1 MKVQKIV
8 LFSGRSAAA
17 HTRGGGMPGSTRLR
31 PAAIAAFLLFALGA
45 GAQAPAAA
53 GDAVGPGCDPARP
66 AVAYRAGLGVV
77 TSHQG
82 NRPIPCAVVTGSTM
96 ETAPVGVSQDGTL
109 VYAPQSTGAAVA
121 PAVFTSKD
129 DGATWQVQTPTLQ
142 PGTGSAIPWMHLD
155 PQTNRIWF
163 AMIGPRPS
171 TCPSGTYAQ
180 VTWSDDEGHSWHTPP
195 GDPANCRQLQGG
207 MSIVEGPAPKGQ
219 PQSVGYPHVVYHC
232 GNISDGVVPLS
243 VHCWKSL
250 DGGQTWSFVQGPN
263 NPPSACTG
271 KYGGR
276 GRAIGPDG
284 TLYMSVS
291 CQPTVGGVAVAG
303 PGPLYLASSRD
314 EGDTW
319 NYQLVVNTSYELTQ
333 ALGVSSLAADQ
344 AGNLYIVWV
353 DDQNNPML
361 IVGKGSKWSSP
372 LNVAEPGVNYVTRVA
387 VAVNNPGNIAIA
399 YVGSTGP
406 LREAGVLDPGGT
418 FNGYITES
426 NNALGN
432 DPTFLGAPVAET
444 PLMSSAYAEAITADQ
459 GRLWLLSVA
468 FGRDGT
474 PYAGFHCGNMTNGS
488 TTGTPTSITC
498 PDGLAP
504 PPAPLALGVVGS
516 LASHNGNQ
524 NAQNG
529 N

>member
-219 PQSVGYPHVVYHC
+219 PQPVGYPHSLPLRQHLGRRRTLERPLLEVAGRGPDLVIRPRPEQSAFGLHRQIRWPGQGYWARRDVVHV
-232 GNISDGVVPLS
+232 GVVS
-243 VHCWKSL
+243 TYSWRCRGCWPWAFISR
-250 DGGQTWSFVQGPN
+250 QHSR
-263 NPPSACTG
+263 
-271 KYGGR
+271 R
-276 GRAIGPDG
+276 GRHVELP
-284 TLYMSVS
+284 
-291 CQPTVGGVAVAG
+291 VG
-303 PGPLYLASSRD
+303 R
-314 EGDTW
+314 EH
-319 NYQLVVNTSYELTQ
+319 LV
-333 ALGVSSLAADQ
+333 
-344 AGNLYIVWV
+344 
-353 DDQNNPML
+353 
-361 IVGKGSKWSSP
+361 
-372 LNVAEPGVNYVTRVA
+372 
-387 VAVNNPGNIAIA
+387 
-399 YVGSTGP
+399 
-406 LREAGVLDPGGT
+406 
-418 FNGYITES
+418 
-426 NNALGN
+426 
-432 DPTFLGAPVAET
+432 
-444 PLMSSAYAEAITADQ
+444 
-459 GRLWLLSVA
+459 
-468 FGRDGT
+468 
-474 PYAGFHCGNMTNGS
+474 
-488 TTGTPTSITC
+488 
-498 PDGLAP
+498 
-504 PPAPLALGVVGS
+504 
-516 LASHNGNQ
+516 
-524 NAQNG
+524 
-529 N
+529 

>member
-1 MKVQKIV
+1 MKVQK
-8 LFSGRSAAA
+8 
-17 HTRGGGMPGSTRLR
+17 RL
-31 PAAIAAFLLFALGA
+31 AAIGTFLLFAIGA
-45 GAQAPAAA
+45 GAPAPAAA
-53 GDAVGPGCDPARP
+53 GNAVGPGCDPSRP
-66 AVAYRAGLGVV
+66 AVAYRAGLGAV

-109 VYAPQSTGAAVA
+109 VYAPQSTGAAAA
-121 PAVFTSKD
+121 PAIFTSKD

-142 PGTGSAIPWMHLD
+142 PHTGSAIPWMHLD

-163 AMIGPRPS
+163 AMIGPAGS
-171 TCPSGTYAQ
+171 CPPGTYAQ
-180 VTWSDDEGHSWHTPP
+180 VSWSDDEGHSWQTPP
-195 GDPANCRQLQGG
+195 GDPASCRQLQGG

-219 PQSVGYPHVVYHC
+219 PQPVGYPHVVYHC
-232 GNISDGVVPLS
+232 GNISDGAVPLS

-263 NPPSACTG
+263 NPPSDCVG
-271 KYGGR
+271 KFGGR

-284 TLYMSVS
+284 TLYMSMQ
-291 CQPTVGGVAVAG
+291 CQPTAAGVAIAG
-303 PGPLYLASSRD
+303 PGALYLASSRD
-314 EGDTW
+314 EGNTW

-353 DDQNNPML
+353 DENNSANL
-361 IVGKGSKWSSP
+361 IVGKGGRWGSP
-372 LNVAEPGVNYVTRVA
+372 MNIAEPGVTFVTRVA
-387 VAVNNPGNIAIA
+387 VTVNNPGNIAMA
-399 YVGSTGP
+399 YVGSEGP
-406 LREAGVLDPGGT
+406 VRASGVLDPSST

-426 NNALGN
+426 NNAIGS
-432 DPTFLGAPVAET
+432 DPTFLGAPVNDPAS
-444 PLMSSAYAEAITADQ
+444 PLMSSAYAEAITATR

-474 PYAGFHCGNMTNGS
+474 PYAGFHCGNMTLGS
-488 TTGTPTSITC
+488 TTGMDASITC
-498 PDGLAP
+498 PNGEAP

-516 LASHNGNQ
+516 LVSHNGSQ